1 MRCNISKEQFVE
13 KINIDFNKESMIVQ
27 FVKHSENYYAVLYK
41 TNNEHG
47 ISPLYFLKLDI
58 DGNIT
63 TEQIIKPATIPNV
76 ENDNSMY
83 NMYMRDSRLYMVE
96 NALSP
101 TKFKIYYYD
110 FETNTMQSKDDAI
123 ILELDEIVG
132 LES

>member
-1 MRCNISKEQFVE
+1 
-13 KINIDFNKESMIVQ
+13 
-27 FVKHSENYYAVLYK
+27 
-41 TNNEHG
+41 
-47 ISPLYFLKLDI
+47 
-58 DGNIT
+58 
-63 TEQIIKPATIPNV
+63 
-76 ENDNSMY
+76 MY

>member
-1 MRCNISKEQFVE
+1 
-13 KINIDFNKESMIVQ
+13 MIWQ
-27 FVKHSENYYAVLYK
+27 FVKYNEKYFAILY
-41 TNNEHG
+41 EDESYSS
-47 ISPLYFLKLDI
+47 SPLYFLELDI
-58 DGNIT
+58 DGDIS
-63 TEQIIKPATIPNV
+63 TEQNIIPNKTPNV
-76 ENDNSMY
+76 KDDNSLF
-83 NMYMRDSRLYMVE
+83 NMYIRDSRLYMVE